1 MQPIFDVSQSYY
13 FLYKY
18 QKKGKK
24 NGDAQVGHPH
34 FGIVL
39 CVANV
44 RIYWLITVTLRL
56 KYVNKTHLFAG
67 AVMKH
72 LDKVPL
78 ENRVK
83 STKSSVGLKFAKYEA
98 LS

>member
-24 NGDAQVGHPH
+24 NGDAQLGHPH

-44 RIYWLITVTLRL
+44 RINWLITVTPL
-56 KYVNKTHLFAG
+56 KVC
-67 AVMKH
+67 
-72 LDKVPL
+72 
-78 ENRVK
+78 
-83 STKSSVGLKFAKYEA
+83 
-98 LS
+98 

>member
-24 NGDAQVGHPH
+24 NGDAQLWHPH
-34 FGIVL
+34 FGIVI

-44 RIYWLITVTLRL
+44 RIYWLITVTPSL
-56 KYVNKTHLFAG
+56 KYVNGIYLFEG
-67 AVMKH
+67 SSMKH
-72 LDKVPL
+72 FDKVLL

-83 STKSSVGLKFAKYEA
+83 STKSSTGLKFAK
-98 LS
+98 